1 MAWSRATK
9 RRSWTGGCAAT
20 TGSPTR
26 EPPNSRPRWVA
37 CAPTPLSLLAVW
49 AWPEG
54 LHEGTR
60 AVPGASAREAS
71 RTRRMSVTAT
81 RDSRMEKR
89 YRLLLALYP
98 KDHRREHAEEM
109 VGVLLA
115 ADGDTH
121 VRAPKPVAWALR
133 FGQRTADSADL
144 IGGALRIR
152 GRMALNRLRRTRWL
166 SWTVR
171 DQRWSDALAVVSV
184 IAPLLL
190 LVAALTEFRIPQA
203 VASSITGHPHW
214 GLTATLGLAD
224 LPMAA
229 GAPGVI
235 LLVFLR
241 LRRLAGLGALA
252 TAVGQVAAGAVPAFA
267 GYANPA
273 VAFTVLLSCTAA
285 AALLLSP
292 GPDRGLALLT
302 RSGTAL
308 VGAGALILG
317 GFSVGGTV
325 WLSSPSSDIT
335 GFGGEVGGL
344 PADLLIA
351 AVLITIA
358 VACLRAPVSRRV
370 LALLAIPVIPY
381 AILWQEKLAG
391 DLLGQS
397 GGAAALI
404 PSSIPLLYLPPLIL
418 ACVIVA
424 GTRLARRR
432 ATGRDRQVGSAPSAG
447 PRGAVSA

>member
-1 MAWSRATK
+1 
-9 RRSWTGGCAAT
+9 
-20 TGSPTR
+20 
-26 EPPNSRPRWVA
+26 
-37 CAPTPLSLLAVW
+37 
-49 AWPEG
+49 
-54 LHEGTR
+54 
-60 AVPGASAREAS
+60 
-71 RTRRMSVTAT
+71 MSVIAT
-81 RDSRMEKR
+81 RDSRIEKR
-89 YRLLLALYP
+89 YRRLLALYP

-115 ADGDTH
+115 ADGDTQ
-121 VRAPKPVAWALR
+121 VRAPKTVAWALR
-133 FGQRTADSADL
+133 FGRHTADSADL

-152 GRMALNRLRRTRWL
+152 GRMALNRLQRTHWL

-184 IAPLLL
+184 VAPLLL

-214 GLTATLGLAD
+214 GLSATLGLAD

-252 TAVGQVAAGAVPAFA
+252 TAIGQVAAGAVPAFA
-267 GYANPA
+267 GYADPA
-273 VAFTVLLSCTAA
+273 VAFTVLLSCTTAV
-285 AALLLSP
+285 ALLFSP

-308 VGAGALILG
+308 VGVGALVLG
-317 GFSVGGTV
+317 GFSVGGDV
-325 WLSSPSSDIT
+325 WFGAQPARFDD
-335 GFGGEVGGL
+335 FGGKVAGL

-351 AVLITIA
+351 AVLVSVA
-358 VACLRAPVSRRV
+358 AACLRAPVSRRV

-381 AILWQEKLAG
+381 AFLWQEKLAV
-391 DLLGQS
+391 DLFGQP
-397 GGAAALI
+397 GGGSALI
-404 PSSIPLLYLPPLIL
+404 PSSIPLLYLPPLLL
-418 ACVIVA
+418 ACLILF
-424 GTRLARRR
+424 GTWLARRR
-432 ATGRDRQVGSAPSAG
+432 AGERDRQVGSATSG
-447 PRGAVSA
+447 PRSPVSA